1 MFWYKLLSDSQLA
14 GSYTSYQTFKPCK
27 SVLNQT
33 KKSYFRAAIVAA
45 SNLPMS
51 IIIVGVGNENF
62 QTMEYFDGDKS
73 GPIKDAQGNRAAR
86 DIVQVRM
93 EQ

>member
-1 MFWYKLLSDSQLA
+1 VRVAS
-14 GSYTSYQTFKPCK
+14 
-27 SVLNQT
+27 LNQT
-33 KKSYFRAAIVAA
+33 IINRAAIVAA

-73 GPIKDAQGNRAAR
+73 GPIKDAQGTKAAR
-86 DIVQVRM
+86 DIVQVLTLT
-93 EQ
+93 

>member
-1 MFWYKLLSDSQLA
+1 MRVAS
-14 GSYTSYQTFKPCK
+14 
-27 SVLNQT
+27 LNQT
-33 KKSYFRAAIVAA
+33 IINRAAIVAA

-73 GPIKDAQGNRAAR
+73 GPIKDAQGTKAAR
-86 DIVQVRM
+86 DIVQVLTLT
-93 EQ
+93 

>member
-1 MFWYKLLSDSQLA
+1 M
-14 GSYTSYQTFKPCK
+14 
-27 SVLNQT
+27 
-33 KKSYFRAAIVAA
+33 AA

-73 GPIKDAQGNRAAR
+73 GPIKDSQGNKSAR
-86 DIVQVRM
+86 DIVQVSSDLN
-93 EQ
+93 EPFWLAEKSKPSNQIS